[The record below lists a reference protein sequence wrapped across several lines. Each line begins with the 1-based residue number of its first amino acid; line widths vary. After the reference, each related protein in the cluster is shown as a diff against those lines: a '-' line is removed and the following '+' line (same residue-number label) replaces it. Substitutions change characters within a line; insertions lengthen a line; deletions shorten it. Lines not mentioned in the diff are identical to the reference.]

1 MASPERTFRAML
13 APLQRRVAMLAARA
27 VVRLVDDDSTR
38 QRLQVEI
45 LKGELRDDV
54 ERMQDY
60 GFTSRPHPGA
70 DAVVLSLAG
79 TRSQAVA
86 LVVDDRRYRLQ
97 PLEDGE
103 VALYDDLGNRVMLL
117 RDKVHVVAMQELL
130 AEAPVVHVKATTV
143 TIDADSMTLNGDLS
157 VNGDTNFTGQ
167 VSANGKRIDDTHTHS
182 GVEPGS
188 GNTGT
193 PN

>member
-27 VVRLVDDDSTR
+27 VVRLVNDGTAR

-45 LKGELRDDV
+45 LRGELRDDV
-54 ERMQDY
+54 ERMQNY

-70 DAVVLSLAG
+70 DAAVLSMAG

-86 LVVDDRRYRLQ
+86 IVVDDRRYRLR
-97 PLEDGE
+97 PMEEGE
-103 VALYDDLGNRVMLL
+103 VAIYDDLGNRVMLL
-117 RDKVHVVAMQELL
+117 RDKVHVVAVQEMF
-130 AEAPVVHVKATTV
+130 AEAPTVHVQATTV
-143 TIDADSMTLNGDLS
+143 TIDADSTTLNGNLA
-157 VNGDTNFTGQ
+157 VNGDTTFTGK
-167 VSANGKRIDDTHTHS
+167 VSANGKRIDDTHKHS
-182 GVEPGS
+182 GVQPGS

-193 PN
+193 PT